1 MRAPRT
7 VTTGQFNSMESKS
20 RQLQPESAEEKR
32 SAQSLTPENPS
43 SDASNSSGKY
53 RRKADKGELR
63 MRRSAYGPLQW
74 RLGSTPPAAPARFRR
89 WNLVLIAILA
99 FLVMGVFV
107 VARAP
112 HTGNSASDGAKIS
125 WKDNDGDASVPRV
138 EPKGSALQQ
147 IHTRKPSGQVYNDAT
162 HGHHAG

>member
-1 MRAPRT
+1 MPAPRA

-32 SAQSLTPENPS
+32 SAQSLTP
-43 SDASNSSGKY
+43 DASNSSSKC
-53 RRKADKGELR
+53 RRKVDKGELR

-74 RLGSTPPAAPARFRR
+74 RLGSTPPGTPARFRR

-112 HTGNSASDGAKIS
+112 HTESSASDGAKIS
-125 WKDNDGDASVPRV
+125 WKNNEGNASVLRV
-138 EPKGSALQQ
+138 GSKGSALQQ
-147 IHTRKPSGQVYNDAT
+147 IHTRERSGQAHNDDT
-162 HGHHAG
+162 RGHHAG